1 MSTIDPA
8 RPEHPTSS
16 AAPKE
21 DTGLRCLV
29 MMLHMHQIALT
40 LEQAEHEMGLAG
52 KLAHSDAILRFLIRK
67 GLKAKRKPVEPETL
81 VEMPMP
87 AIAPLKDGRF
97 VVLARVTPENATYYD
112 TTQRRNIAIGFEDF
126 VQAWSGDLIMATR
139 RARFLAGDM
148 GKFDI
153 SWFIPAVLKFKG
165 AFAEVFAASLFL
177 QVLGLVSPL
186 FFQIVVDKVLSHR
199 SMSTLDVLMIGL
211 IVMSIFEVVLGSLR
225 AYLFSHSTNRIDVML
240 GAKLFHHMQRLPLS
254 YFHSRLVGETVS
266 RMRELETVRA
276 FLTESALTLVLDTLF
291 GLLFLAVMFFYS
303 TTLSLIVIASFPFF
317 IVLSLLVTPVLE
329 HRIKERA
336 QRAAENQSFL
346 VETVTAIETVKAMAV
361 EPQMQRRWEDQLAG
375 YVSSSF
381 KATTL
386 NTIAGQIAQLINKGV
401 TVAILYFGAKL
412 VMDGSLTVG
421 QLVAFNMISQRVLG
435 PVLRLAQMWQE
446 FQQAKISID
455 RMADILNTPTETIA
469 GSKTALPAIQ
479 GQLKLEGVSFRYAP
493 SGPCVLKNISLD
505 IPAGQVVGI
514 VGPSGSGKST
524 ITKLFQ
530 RLFVPEEG
538 RVFVDGVDLNTV
550 DTAWLRRQIGVVLQ
564 ENVLFNRSIRDNIA
578 LANPGMADERVVQA
592 AKLAG
597 AHDFIVTQPQ
607 GYDTLIGEHG
617 VGLSGGQRQRIAI
630 ARALVSNPRIL
641 IFDEATS
648 ALDLESESV
657 IQENMRLIARGR
669 TVIIIAHRLAAV
681 RHAHRI
687 ITIEDGMLV
696 EDGSHDEL
704 LRSGGRYAALYA
716 HQNGKGAYAA

>member
-1 MSTIDPA
+1 MSTIDPINPE
-8 RPEHPTSS
+8 RPSATS
-16 AAPKE
+16 E
-21 DTGLRCLV
+21 GDTGLRCLV
-29 MMLHMHQIALT
+29 MMLHVHQIALT
-40 LEQAEHEMGLAG
+40 LEQAAHEMGLAG
-52 KLAHSDAILRFLIRK
+52 EFARSDAILRFLMRK
-67 GLKAKRKPVEPETL
+67 GLKARRKSIDPDRLAV
-81 VEMPMP
+81 MPLP
-87 AIAPLKDGRF
+87 AIAPMRDGSF
-97 VVLARVTPENATYYD
+97 VMLARAAPDEVTYYD
-112 TTQRRNIAIGFEDF
+112 TLQRKSIVAHREEF
-126 VQAWSGDLIMATR
+126 VSAWSGDLILTAR

-148 GKFDI
+148 GKFDV

-177 QVLGLVSPL
+177 QVFGLISPL
-186 FFQIVVDKVLSHR
+186 FFQIVVDKVLAHR
-199 SMSTLDVLMIGL
+199 SMTTLDVLMIGL
-211 IVMSIFEVVLGSLR
+211 IIMSIFEVALGGLR

-303 TTLSLIVIASFPFF
+303 TTLSLIVVASFPFF
-317 IVLSLLVTPVLE
+317 IMLSLLITPVLE
-329 HRIKERA
+329 RRIKERA

-346 VETVTAIETVKAMAV
+346 VETVAAIETVKAMAV

-401 TVAILYFGAKL
+401 TVAILYYGAKL

-455 RMADILNTPTETIA
+455 RMADILNTPTEIA
-469 GSKTALPAIQ
+469 AGAKTALPAIK
-479 GQLKLEGVSFRYAP
+479 GDLKLECVSFRYAP
-493 SGPCVLKNISLD
+493 NGPSVLKNISLD

-538 RVFVDGVDLNTV
+538 RVLIDGVDLNTV
-550 DTAWLRRQIGVVLQ
+550 DIAWLRRQIGVVLQ

-578 LANPGMADERVVQA
+578 LSNPGMSDERVVQA

-648 ALDLESESV
+648 ALDLESESI

-669 TVIIIAHRLAAV
+669 TVLIIAHRLAAV

-687 ITIEDGMLV
+687 ITIDNGMLI
-696 EDGSHDEL
+696 EDGSHEEL

-716 HQNGKGAYAA
+716 HQNGKSAYAA